1 MDKTMLYDI
10 SYGMYVV
17 STSYNGK
24 NVGCVANTFSQ
35 ITSED
40 LIVSISLNKNNYTNE
55 AIKKTKKYAL
65 SIIAENTNPE
75 VIGKF
80 GFYSSKDVN
89 KFEGFKYSMVEGL
102 PVIHE
107 NTTGY
112 LIAEVFDVVDAGTHD
127 IFLAHVKNAEGFNQ
141 NTPMTYAYY
150 HKVVKGKAP
159 KNAPTFVE
167 EEVKMSEGKK
177 YKCLICGY
185 IYDDAKEDVKFEDL
199 PEDWVCPLCGVPK
212 SSFEEVK

>member
-17 STSYNGK
+17 STSYKGK

-35 ITSED
+35 ITSND

-80 GFYSSKDVN
+80 GFYSSK
-89 KFEGFKYSMVEGL
+89 E
-102 PVIHE
+102 
-107 NTTGY
+107 
-112 LIAEVFDVVDAGTHD
+112 
-127 IFLAHVKNAEGFNQ
+127 
-141 NTPMTYAYY
+141 
-150 HKVVKGKAP
+150 
-159 KNAPTFVE
+159 
-167 EEVKMSEGKK
+167 
-177 YKCLICGY
+177 
-185 IYDDAKEDVKFEDL
+185 
-199 PEDWVCPLCGVPK
+199 
-212 SSFEEVK
+212 